1 MNDKTVYSVI
11 VPLYNEELV
20 INQSYKRLKEVMDST
35 NESYEIV
42 FVNDGS
48 KDRTR
53 EIAEEICSRDE
64 NIKLINFSRN
74 FGHQAAITAGMDLA
88 LGDAIIVIDADLQDP
103 PEVMLKMIE
112 KWKEGYEVVYGKR
125 VKREGETFFKKFTA
139 RVYYRL
145 LRSMTTVDV
154 PVDAGDFRLI
164 DRKVCN
170 TLIALPERNRYVRGL
185 VSWVGYKQTY
195 VEFIRQERF
204 AGETKYPLKKMFKLA
219 CDGITALSYKPL
231 IIAGHFGILALL
243 VGIILMFVDITKAII
258 NKSSVLNFTMMIGI
272 NMMMFG
278 VVLSCIGIMGQ
289 YIGRIFDES
298 KGRPIYIISS
308 TTNYNR
314 SSKKYNIINLE
325 KKTL

>member
-103 PEVMLKMIE
+103 PEVMLRMIE

-125 VKREGETFFKKFTA
+125 LKREGETFFKKFTA

-231 IIAGHFGILALL
+231 IIAGNFGVLALL
-243 VGIILMFVDITKAII
+243 VGMILMFVDIMKAIL
-258 NKSSVLNFTMMIGI
+258 NKSSVQNFTMIIGI

-278 VVLSCIGIMGQ
+278 VVLGCIGIMGQ